1 MPRPWRRILWGLAVL
16 VVVLMV
22 VAPVAMAAQI
32 SAGGGGGGRGGGSG
46 GSGGGSSRSTQC
58 PPPPGEPDPP
68 GCLYIKRTYT
78 RDAYDSEIPSKA
90 YYIGTGRWTWWSD
103 VTIPIWIDW
112 DPGYPQYNKWIYDPT
127 SDKVLKYEFV
137 RIRSE
142 GPYYIEDEY
151 RPLVRKYYDQ
161 WQLEHGRV
169 YAKSIWW
176 AEIHGWPRMIVY
188 VWNNGKADPSPA
200 GTYNPNRTSVTFN
213 NYQPIRGIHYCP
225 TTCAED
231 FPNPNSRSPRRPL
244 VKAPPIYDLEP
255 DGREK
260 PPLLSPPQDWLG
272 DQIDCD
278 NCKHK
283 DVYDPNGV
291 FLFGGRPAQ
300 NLFSA
305 TRGTNAILAIDTL
318 AQGDLSVPP
327 AGNKVT
333 QVIIRIPDIPGAQAK
348 AALYQGTPQ
357 KGQWLTSLWIPPDTK
372 VRKYQVVFEVH
383 GYNYWGQ
390 PRTKVVYGWLWV
402 DGGDCPATDRN
413 CQKERGML
421 NPDEVSFCGLS
432 EDEMRA
438 LGDRW
443 IYKCN
448 DPRLVK

>member
-1 MPRPWRRILWGLAVL
+1 MRWKSILVLTMWLVGLTASFLNDPQQAV
-16 VVVLMV
+16 
-22 VAPVAMAAQI
+22 AA
-32 SAGGGGGGRGGGSG
+32 
-46 GSGGGSSRSTQC
+46 TNQC
-58 PPPPGEPDPP
+58 PPPPGQPDPP
-68 GCLYIKRTYT
+68 GCVYIIDVKEFDIDLHSHYNTLEHMKHIVPT
-78 RDAYDSEIPSKA
+78 N
-90 YYIGTGRWTWWSD
+90 RWVWDYPNKFITPMSWWR
-103 VTIPIWIDW
+103 VIW
-112 DPGYPQYNKWIYDPT
+112 DPGYPRNEWRYDST
-127 SDKVLKYEFV
+127 SDKLLAYLHRGTEETEFYIVDNYISKIREYFDQWRLEKGTWEGVNLIWSRIIGVPRVRYTFYNDNTHKREFV
-137 RIRSE
+137 PPKTY
-142 GPYYIEDEY
+142 GPAYSLGLNTNDYFPAFVIYFKATWDPQFISGQ
-151 RPLVRKYYDQ
+151 RTRVRFP
-161 WQLEHGRV
+161 V
-169 YAKSIWW
+169 
-176 AEIHGWPRMIVY
+176 
-188 VWNNGKADPSPA
+188 NDP
-200 GTYNPNRTSVTFN
+200 
-213 NYQPIRGIHYCP
+213 
-225 TTCAED
+225 
-231 FPNPNSRSPRRPL
+231 RSPRSPL
-244 VKAPPIYDLEP
+244 VKNPPEYSTSPGGPKPPIT
-255 DGREK
+255 GW
-260 PPLLSPPQDWLG
+260 PLDWLG
-272 DQIDCD
+272 DEIICD
-278 NCKHK
+278 NCKSREVLK
-283 DVYDPNGV
+283 NPGQW
-291 FLFGGRPAQ
+291 LFGGRPVE

-421 NPDEVSFCGLS
+421 NPGEVSFCGLS